1 MELVTLPDTSHSA
14 TPSKKEPK
22 VYKRYQIPSA
32 TEAIHPCED
41 IDEDLEDCEEEKKMK
56 FFYIGKNS
64 AKRDFVIN
72 TFTRGY
78 TAENVEKSASII
90 ERIFE
95 KDSTPEFVIIEGAL
109 GEAEMVQLHRLL
121 SGNPNFSMIPVIMD
135 ASDIT
140 NEAELRRFT
149 SLQFI
154 DEIISLDES
163 NTEKLITKVQFL
175 KKIKSKPNRQQLNR
189 NIETSV
195 EGITGRK
202 SFGKRLFDI
211 IVSLLAI
218 IILSPLLLLIAL
230 VIKIESRGPVLY
242 VSQRAGRGYRIFD
255 FYKFRTMVMD
265 ADQRVE
271 QLSHLNQYDAKT
283 DSGPVF
289 FKISNDPRITRVG
302 QFLRN
307 TSLDELPQLFNVLV
321 GDMSLVGNRPLPL
334 YEAATLTTDEWAARF
349 LAPAGITGLW
359 QIKKRGLNSMS
370 VDERIKLD
378 ITYANKYSFVFDLKI
393 IAQTPFALIQ
403 KSNV

>member
-1 MELVTLPDTSHSA
+1 MELVTLHDTPLSA

-22 VYKRYQIPSA
+22 VYKRYQIASSA
-32 TEAIHPCED
+32 EAILSCGD
-41 IDEDLEDCEEEKKMK
+41 IYEELEDCEEDKKMK
-56 FFYIGKNS
+56 FFYIGKNPV
-64 AKRDFVIN
+64 KRDFVIN

-95 KDSTPEFVIIEGAL
+95 EDSTPEFVIVEGAV
-109 GEAEMVQLHRLL
+109 GEAAMMQLHRLL
-121 SGNPNFSMIPVIMD
+121 SGNPNFSKVPIIMD

-140 NEAELRRFT
+140 NEADLRKLT
-149 SLQFI
+149 GLQFV

-163 NTEKLITKVQFL
+163 DTDKLITKVQFL
-175 KKIKSKPNRQQLNR
+175 KKIKSKPNKQQLKPT
-189 NIETSV
+189 IETSV

-211 IVSLLAI
+211 IVSSLAI
-218 IILSPLLLLIAL
+218 IILSPLLFLIAL
-230 VIKIESRGPVLY
+230 VIKLESRGPVLY
-242 VSQRAGRGYRIFD
+242 VAQRAGRGYRIFD
-255 FYKFRTMVMD
+255 FYKFRTMIMD
-265 ADQRVE
+265 ADQKVE
-271 QLSHLNQYDAKT
+271 QLSHLNQYDSKAEA
-283 DSGPVF
+283 GPVF

-307 TSLDELPQLFNVLV
+307 TSLDELPQLFNVLL

-359 QIKKRGLNSMS
+359 QITKRGHNSMS
-370 VDERIKLD
+370 VEERIKLD
-378 ITYANKYSFVFDLKI
+378 IAYADNYSFTYDLLIMAK
-393 IAQTPFALIQ
+393 TPFALIQ